1 MDTTLKPFDFK
12 SDEDRWQAFASRDPG
27 ADGRFFAGVKTTG
40 IFCRVLCP
48 ARLPKRENVIF
59 FNTWHEARDAGFR
72 PCKRCRPMEES
83 AETHREAVIAACRML
98 ESAESAPT
106 LADLAEQAGLSPF
119 HFQRVFKRSV
129 GLSPKQYYLEKRTQ
143 RMRENLPLSERVTDA
158 IYDAGYGSSARFYSK
173 ALETL
178 GMKPDA
184 YRKGG
189 RGMEISYAVQSSALG
204 LMLVAAT
211 AKGVCLICFGEEASE
226 LEKEVVR
233 RFPIAHISE
242 SGAVFKDWLA
252 RVVAF
257 VENPGGSLELPLDIR
272 GTAFQRR
279 VWAALREIPAG
290 ATETYSQVARRVGSP
305 GAVRA
310 VANACADNNLA
321 VAIPCHRVVRLDGGL
336 GGYRWG
342 LDRKRALLE
351 KEKLLA
357 GDVVIQADSPTPAGV
372 ASPPKEERMPD
383 SHRQT

>member
-1 MDTTLKPFDFK
+1 LVSRNEYKENYHEKWKKRRMDIKLKPLDLK
-12 SDEDRWQAFASRDPG
+12 SDEDRWEAFAARDPG

-48 ARLPKRENVIF
+48 ARMPKRENVVF
-59 FNTWHEARDAGFR
+59 YDTWQEARDAGFK

-83 AETHREAVIAACRML
+83 AEIHREAVVATCRML
-98 ESAESAPT
+98 ESAETAPT
-106 LADLAEQAGLSPF
+106 LAELAEQAGLSPF

-129 GLSPKQYYLEKRTQ
+129 GLSPKQYYLDKRAQ
-143 RMRENLPLSERVTDA
+143 RMRENLPSSVRVTDA

-173 ALETL
+173 ARETL

-211 AKGVCLICFGEEASE
+211 AGGVCLICFGEEAGE

-233 RFPIAHISE
+233 RFPLARISE
-242 SGAVFKDWLA
+242 SGTGFKDWLA
-252 RVVAF
+252 RLVAF
-257 VENPGGSLELPLDIR
+257 LENPGGSLELPLDIR
-272 GTAFQRR
+272 GTVFQRR

-290 ATETYSQVARRVGSP
+290 ATETYSQVARRIGSP
-305 GAVRA
+305 KAVRA
-310 VANACADNNLA
+310 VANACANNNLA
-321 VAIPCHRVVRLDGGL
+321 VAIPCHRVVRSDGGM

-342 LDRKRALLE
+342 LERKRALLE

-357 GDVVIQADSPTPAGV
+357 KDVVI
-372 ASPPKEERMPD
+372 
-383 SHRQT
+383 